1 MEDGVTQLIIQYR
14 YLILLPLSFIEGP
27 IVAFFAG
34 TLSAAGYFNIYFL
47 AIFFLVRDV
56 LVDFLCYLIGKFL
69 GRKEFTHRWLNRI
82 HINEEDIEN
91 VRYMWHTHPGKTMF
105 FSKLSYGVAAGFII
119 VAGMVE
125 MPIRKFLAWGTLIAI
140 THYGALLLLGYFFG
154 ASFGSIAGIVE
165 NIQYVIGGL
174 IVLGTVYYFVK
185 KSINKG
191 MKKEE
196 EKAKLEQKKEAEY
209 QAELH
214 D

>member
-14 YLILLPLSFIEGP
+14 YLILLPLSFVEGP

-34 TLSAAGYFNIYFL
+34 TLASAGYFNIYL
-47 AIFFLVRDV
+47 LGIFFLIRDV
-56 LVDFLCYLIGKFL
+56 LVDFLCYLFGRFL
-69 GRKEFTHRWLNRI
+69 GKKEFTHRWLHRI
-82 HINEEDIEN
+82 HITEEDITK
-91 VRYMWHTHPGKTMF
+91 VRYMWNTHPGKTMF

-125 MPIRKFLAWGTLIAI
+125 MPLKKFLGWGTLIAI

-154 ASFGSIAGIVE
+154 ASFGSIANIVE

-174 IVLGTVYYFVK
+174 IVLGTVYYFIK
-185 KSINKG
+185 RSINRN

-196 EKAKLEQKKEAEY
+196 EKAAQEMRQNEITGA
-209 QAELH
+209 
-214 D
+214 